1 MKTTWLPVCLLL
13 ITAGCARP
21 DPAADPP
28 AAPPAGSADE
38 IRLPPDSPQLRQ
50 LTVQAVEEAPMPAG
64 VITAPGKIE
73 ANPNRTA
80 RVTTPLP
87 GKVVSVSVRIGDA
100 VTQGQPL
107 VTIESAEADQAVAD
121 YLQAEAAASQQK
133 AGVLKAQADLDRM
146 KDLLEHEAVARK
158 EVLNAENAFVQATT
172 LLEQSRAVREQALR
186 RLEILGLKPGVFGQ
200 PLTLKAPVS
209 GKVIEMNVVPGEFRN
224 DTNQPL
230 MTIADLAT
238 VWVVSDVPEA
248 DIRLI
253 RIGER
258 VELELSAFPGQVMQA
273 SVRRIDD
280 SVDPTTRTIKVRAE
294 LNNPGGDFRP
304 EMFGRIRHVNE
315 MKIRPVVPASALVQ
329 GEGQP
334 LVYQETAPGV
344 FKPVPVVLGEREGER
359 VAIASGLR
367 PGDRIVVDGAMLLK
381 NR

>member
-1 MKTTWLPVCLLL
+1 MKTVWIPLTLLL
-13 ITAGCARP
+13 FAAGCSRSG
-21 DPAADPP
+21 PAADPP
-28 AAPPAGSADE
+28 PAAPASSFDE
-38 IRLPPDSPQLRQ
+38 IRFAPDSPQLQQ
-50 LTVQAVEEAPMPAG
+50 LKIQTVEEAPMPAG

-87 GKVVSVSVRIGDA
+87 GKVVAVNVRIGDA

-107 VTIESAEADQAVAD
+107 VTIESAEANQAVAD

-133 AGVLKAQADLDRM
+133 AGVLKAQADLDRV
-146 KDLLEHEAVARK
+146 KDLLEHDAVARK
-158 EVLNAENAFVQATT
+158 EVLNAENALVQANT

-186 RLEILGLKPGVFGQ
+186 RLDILGLKPGVFGQ

-253 RIGER
+253 HIGER
-258 VELELSAFPGQVMQA
+258 IELELSAFPGQVMQA
-273 SVRRIDD
+273 AVRRIDD

-294 LNNPGGDFRP
+294 LNNPGGNFRP

-315 MKIRPVVPASALVQ
+315 MKNRPVIPVSALVQ
-329 GEGQP
+329 SEGQT
-334 LVYQETAPGV
+334 LVYQQTAPGV
-344 FKPVPVVLGEREGER
+344 FKAVPVVLGDREGER
-359 VAIASGLR
+359 VAISSGVR
-367 PGDRIVVDGAMLLK
+367 TGDRIVVDGAMLLK